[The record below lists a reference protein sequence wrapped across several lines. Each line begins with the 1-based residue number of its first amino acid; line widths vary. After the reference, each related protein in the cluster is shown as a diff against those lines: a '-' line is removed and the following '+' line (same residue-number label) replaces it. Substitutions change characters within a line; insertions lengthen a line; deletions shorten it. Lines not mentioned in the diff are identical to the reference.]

1 MFMDSVRMIIQTV
14 GQAWSW
20 FFHLLDSM
28 GGKATFIAVFLSIF
42 TINKF
47 IDLVLMQFLYSPTNS
62 GIGQAEARVETI
74 KTRQKLK
81 AKARSG
87 K

>member
-1 MFMDSVRMIIQTV
+1 MFMDSVRMVISTV

-20 FFHLLDSM
+20 FFQLLDSM
-28 GGKATFIAVFLSIF
+28 GGRSVFIAVFLGIF

-62 GIGQAEARVETI
+62 GIGQAEARIDSI
-74 KTRQKLK
+74 KERIK
-81 AKARSG
+81 
-87 K
+87 